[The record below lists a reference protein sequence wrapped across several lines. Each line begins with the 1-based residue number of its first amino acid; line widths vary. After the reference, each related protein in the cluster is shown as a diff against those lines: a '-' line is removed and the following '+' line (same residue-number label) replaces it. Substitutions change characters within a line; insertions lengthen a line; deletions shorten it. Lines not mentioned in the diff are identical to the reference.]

1 VNSDAKV
8 AAAVFSGLLLAGLG
22 LRPVA
27 AWSEAATRGP
37 EGAGPVADYRPL
49 MGRGWGAAVLGG
61 FRALVADGLWLKTYR
76 AWSAGNLPA
85 TQTLIHL
92 VTIVD
97 DRPVFFWLNGARMLA
112 YDMTQWRLAQT
123 GAVSPPPA
131 AVRRRIA
138 EEQAALALQYLEEA
152 RRRHP
157 DNAALCVEMA
167 HIHLNLR
174 ADVAAAARCY
184 RQAAELPDAP
194 RYAARIHAQLLRR
207 LGRPREAYLWL
218 CRLHPTLPARDPE
231 AMPDVVLRRIRDLE
245 QTLAI
250 PAAERYAA
258 PAKDGLTCEP
268 RWQE

>member
-1 VNSDAKV
+1 MIA
-8 AAAVFSGLLLAGLG
+8 GLLSAGVG

-27 AWSEAATRGP
+27 AWCEDAALGP
-37 EGAGPVADYRPL
+37 GRPDAIADFGPR
-49 MGRGWGAAVLGG
+49 MGQGLSAAVFGG

-76 AWSAGNLPA
+76 AWSAGDLPA
-85 TQTLIHL
+85 TQTLIRL
-92 VTIVD
+92 VTVVD

-112 YDMTQWRLAQT
+112 YDMTQWRLAPT
-123 GAVSPPPA
+123 GVAGPPPA

-138 EEQAALALQYLEEA
+138 EEQAALALRYLEDA

-157 DNAALCVEMA
+157 GNAALCVEMA

-174 ADVAAAARCY
+174 ADVAAAAHWY

-207 LGRPREAYLWL
+207 LGRPREAYVWL
-218 CRLHPTLPARDPE
+218 CRLHATLPAGDPE
-231 AMPDVVLRRIRDLE
+231 AMPDVVLKRIRDLE
-245 QTLAI
+245 ETLAI

-258 PAKDGLTCEP
+258 PAVAARAANDRLTCEP
-268 RWQE
+268 RR